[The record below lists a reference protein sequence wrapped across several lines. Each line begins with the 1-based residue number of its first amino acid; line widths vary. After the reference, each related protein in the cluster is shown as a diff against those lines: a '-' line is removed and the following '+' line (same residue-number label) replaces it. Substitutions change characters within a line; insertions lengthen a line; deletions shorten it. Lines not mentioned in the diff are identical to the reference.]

1 MKNNRRLEYFSSL
14 LFLDQMIT
22 KVPLRFLSIEGDGYH
37 LQARIKINGK
47 SALVIVDT
55 GASRTVFD
63 KSEIERYLKNEKIA
77 EHDKLSTGLGT
88 NSMESH
94 FVVINKLEL
103 GKIRM
108 EDFDAVILDLKHVNQ
123 TYSSIGIKPVA
134 GVLGSDVLVAFN
146 AVIDFKKR
154 SLTLYVPQ
162 KKKGAKHKPVKSKR
176 KKS

>member
-1 MKNNRRLEYFSSL
+1 
-14 LFLDQMIT
+14 MIT

-63 KSEIERYLKNEKIA
+63 KSEIEKYLKSEKIA

-88 NSMESH
+88 NSMQSQ

-103 GKIRM
+103 GKIRL
-108 EDFDAVILDLKHVNQ
+108 ENFEAVILDLKHVNQ
-123 TYSSIGIKPVA
+123 TYSTIGIKPIA

-146 AVIDFKKR
+146 AVIDFKNR
-154 SLTLYVPQ
+154 VMTLYVPQ
-162 KKKGAKHKPVKSKR
+162 KKKKRSSRKPTKAKR
-176 KKS
+176 KK